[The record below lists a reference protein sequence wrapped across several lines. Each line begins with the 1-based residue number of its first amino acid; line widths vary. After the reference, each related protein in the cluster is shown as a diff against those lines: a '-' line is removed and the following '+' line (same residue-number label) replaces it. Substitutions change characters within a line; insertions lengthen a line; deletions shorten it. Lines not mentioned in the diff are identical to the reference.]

1 MHYLFQYLTTPI
13 HINLATT
20 SHTDDIIISLL
31 LFLQLHLHTEE
42 SKDLFQ
48 AHSHVVG
55 FFSFTERQNFYTF
68 SEGRLMLSYQTS
80 PKNPTKADEAS
91 CARQLLLH
99 QITDAPITKTNKQTH
114 THKTTQPKRNK
125 VKQKTAQ
132 RYFPI
137 QKAEDKSGLLKSHL
151 QIKGRALCGS
161 RTRHRILFQNVL
173 PSALQHVF
181 IEH

>member
-1 MHYLFQYLTTPI
+1 
-13 HINLATT
+13 
-20 SHTDDIIISLL
+20 
-31 LFLQLHLHTEE
+31 
-42 SKDLFQ
+42 
-48 AHSHVVG
+48 
-55 FFSFTERQNFYTF
+55 
-68 SEGRLMLSYQTS
+68 MLSYQTS

-161 RTRHRILFQNVL
+161 RTRHRILF
-173 PSALQHVF
+173 
-181 IEH
+181 